1 MKVMLAG
8 PLETMALGNSL
19 GIDLSNLP
27 AATVQTPLAPLAAG
41 LIAAGHE
48 VHILTLDPQLE
59 RPEEHRRGPLT
70 LTFCPLRG
78 EPRFRAR
85 TRSLDLFAVE
95 IAHLKREMQRSD
107 ADVVHAHWTY
117 EYAEAAIR
125 SGRPMIATMH
135 DLGWDYLLV
144 FRDLYR
150 TMRLAM
156 KYRAMVRVKALTAV
170 APFVARK
177 AWQYGYFGP
186 IDVVPNPIDPA
197 TLVPKSLDR
206 PVIATV
212 GNDGR
217 VKNVAASVAAFA
229 RIRTVLP
236 AAELHLFGPGL
247 GPDGPF
253 GEAGSG
259 VVCHGNVPHGTL
271 MRFLEE
277 DARLLVHPSRIET
290 FGVVLA
296 EAKMRGVPV
305 VAGLHAGG
313 TKFTLAGAG
322 GTLVDIERPDAIAAA
337 ALAILGNTAGYP
349 ALQQAGHDDAMARFS
364 TPEVTARYLAIY
376 ARVLAGRAQ
385 AGGSGTTP

>member
-1 MKVMLAG
+1 VKVMLAG
-8 PLETMALGNSL
+8 PLETMALGNAT
-19 GIDLSNLP
+19 GIDLSDLP

-95 IAHLKREMQRSD
+95 IAHLKRAMQRSD
-107 ADVVHAHWTY
+107 ADIVHANWTY

-125 SGRPMIATMH
+125 SRRPMIATMH
-135 DLGWDYLLV
+135 DLGWDYLFL

-150 TMRLAM
+150 TMRLVM
-156 KYRAMVRVKALTAV
+156 KLRAMVRVKALTAV
-170 APFVARK
+170 APFVAKK
-177 AWQYGYFGP
+177 AWHYGYFGP
-186 IDVVPNPIDPA
+186 VDVVPNPIDRA
-197 TLVPKSLDR
+197 ALRQKSLDR

-212 GNDGR
+212 GNGGQ

-229 RIRTVLP
+229 QIRAALP
-236 AAELHLFGPGL
+236 AAELHLFGPTL

-253 GEAGSG
+253 ADAGPG

-271 MRFLEE
+271 MRFLDDE
-277 DARLLVHPSRIET
+277 ARLLVHPSRIET
-290 FGVVLA
+290 FGVILG

-313 TKFTLAGAG
+313 TEFTIAGAG

-337 ALAILGNTAGYP
+337 ALAILSNTAEYS

-364 TPEVTARYLAIY
+364 TPQVTTRYLEIY
-376 ARVLAGRAQ
+376 ARVLAGR
-385 AGGSGTTP
+385 G